1 MAVCDATQSAMWLH
15 QLLVEIGFIAWM
27 CPNATSP
34 PVPLILSDNK
44 SAIAL
49 AHNDGSHGYSKHIAI
64 KHHFI
69 REQVE
74 AKFVSLQ
81 WISTHQQLADIF
93 TKALPTRTFA
103 KFRDQLVTPLSA
115 HQADGQNRRDEGP
128 AAAQGGRPR
137 TAH

>member
-1 MAVCDATQSAMWLH
+1 MAACDATQSAMWVH

-27 CPNATSP
+27 CPNASSP

-49 AHNDGSHGYSKHIAI
+49 AHNDGQHGASRHIAI

-69 REQVE
+69 RDQVE
-74 AKFVSLQ
+74 AKFISLQ
-81 WISTHQQLADIF
+81 WISTHEQLADIF
-93 TKALPTRTFA
+93 TKVLPTRTFV
-103 KFRDQLVTPLSA
+103 KFRDQLVAPVKA
-115 HQADGQNRRDEGP
+115 HKADAQGTP
-128 AAAQGGRPR
+128 AAAVQGAAHR